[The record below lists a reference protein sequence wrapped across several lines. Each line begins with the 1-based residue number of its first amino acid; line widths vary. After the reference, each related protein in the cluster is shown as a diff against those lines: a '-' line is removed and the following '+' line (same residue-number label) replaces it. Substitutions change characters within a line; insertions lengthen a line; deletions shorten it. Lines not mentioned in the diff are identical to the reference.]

1 MGGFYTYLSIRAEHK
16 GDVLGV
22 EIQPRLDA
30 ITGPKEGVQGR
41 GLALPRGRPGE
52 IDDLTVERA
61 REAVGRF
68 VSEVPDQVPVGCG
81 REKRWVR
88 GWMNERA
95 TERGREREEETCD
108 PPTLLPKFSLRYSEE
123 SKEGGPM
130 AYTLPAHT
138 SVISKASGLE
148 RCWAPRE
155 ERREEGEEVVEVG
168 RREEGEEEAAGAL
181 LREERR
187 MGEEEEEDVGGW
199 VSPVP
204 KEERR
209 LLLPGEEAGGEEEE
223 GCAGGEE
230 EEEEEGAAEA
240 A

>member
-108 PPTLLPKFSLRYSEE
+108 PPTPLTKVLIEVLRGVQGGRPHGIHPPSPHLCNIKSL
-123 SKEGGPM
+123 G
-130 AYTLPAHT
+130 
-138 SVISKASGLE
+138 I
-148 RCWAPRE
+148 
-155 ERREEGEEVVEVG
+155 GEVL
-168 RREEGEEEAAGAL
+168 GA
-181 LREERR
+181 
-187 MGEEEEEDVGGW
+187 
-199 VSPVP
+199 
-204 KEERR
+204 
-209 LLLPGEEAGGEEEE
+209 
-223 GCAGGEE
+223 
-230 EEEEEGAAEA
+230 
-240 A
+240 